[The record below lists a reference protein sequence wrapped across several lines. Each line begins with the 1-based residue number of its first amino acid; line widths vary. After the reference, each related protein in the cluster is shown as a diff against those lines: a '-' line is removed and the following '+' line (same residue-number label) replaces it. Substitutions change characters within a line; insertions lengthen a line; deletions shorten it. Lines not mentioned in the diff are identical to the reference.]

1 MKPNDRH
8 EPIPEQGQFAY
19 EGLERVLHEK
29 ARLGILSSLVA
40 NPEGLVFSELKELC
54 NLTDGNLSRHLQV
67 LEEAGLIEVWK
78 GKSGRRPQT
87 MVRLTAEGRE
97 RFLGY
102 INLLEQI
109 VSQTLEAA
117 DMKKSTSP
125 KPHRDAGWSPA

>member
-1 MKPNDRH
+1 MSPSKRD
-8 EPIPEQGQFAY
+8 EPTPETGPFAY

-54 NLTDGNLSRHLQV
+54 QLTDGNLSRHIQV

-78 GKSGRRPQT
+78 GKSGKRPQT
-87 MVRLTAEGRE
+87 LVRLSPEGRE
-97 RFLGY
+97 RFLDY
-102 INLLEQI
+102 ISLLEQI

-117 DMKKSTSP
+117 EMKKSKSP
-125 KPHRDAGWSPA
+125 KPRRDAGWSPA

>member
-1 MKPNDRH
+1 MSPAKHN
-8 EPIPEQGQFAY
+8 EPTPEPGQFAY

-54 NLTDGNLSRHLQV
+54 HLTDGNLSRHIQV
-67 LEEAGLIEVWK
+67 LLDAGLIEVWK
-78 GKSGRRPQT
+78 GKSGKRPQT
-87 MVRLTAEGRE
+87 LVRLSRDGRE

-117 DMKKSTSP
+117 DLKKRATP
-125 KPHRDAGWSPA
+125 KPRRDAGWSPA

>member
-1 MKPNDRH
+1 MTPADRNDETPGH
-8 EPIPEQGQFAY
+8 GHFAY

-40 NPEGLVFSELKELC
+40 NPDGLVFSELKELC
-54 NLTDGNLSRHLQV
+54 NLTDGNLSRHIQV
-67 LEEAGLIEVWK
+67 LQDAGLIEVWK
-78 GKSGRRPQT
+78 GKSGKRPQT
-87 MVRLTAEGRE
+87 LVRLSTEGRE

-117 DMKKSTSP
+117 EMKKRPSP
-125 KPHRDAGWSPA
+125 KPRRDAGWSPA

>member
-1 MKPNDRH
+1 MKPSNRH
-8 EPIPEQGQFAY
+8 EPTPEQGQFAY

-78 GKSGRRPQT
+78 GKSGKRPQT
-87 MVRLTAEGRE
+87 LVRLTAEGRE

-109 VSQTLEAA
+109 VSQTLDAA
-117 DMKKSTSP
+117 DMQKNTSP